1 MAQVFDR
8 NSNALARAS
17 LVLTG
22 VIVIAVGVGL
32 NSLQRSPW
40 VTRQGQ
46 RPDQPVPFSHKHH
59 VEGLGLQCQ
68 YCHTQVE
75 KAAYAGVPPTKTCI
89 NCHAQIWTNAELLQP
104 VRDSWATGESI
115 RWIRVHDLPDYV
127 YFNHYIHV
135 NKGIGCASCHGRVDE
150 MPLMYQEN
158 SLQME
163 WCLNC
168 HRNPAVNLRPTSEI
182 YNMAWAGPTTDKPV
196 WCADTTRSAGANSYG
211 PHGERIPT
219 AQAISCTTKDPSSDN
234 PQIAMLQ
241 TLDLRPR
248 SMGRSNPG
256 SGTPLDPHAT
266 SPDVNATGVPPAEI
280 VPLPVSYK
288 KFTRQVDLGQYLTAQ
303 YHIRSAN
310 QLSSCEVCHR

>member
-22 VIVIAVGVGL
+22 LIVIALGVAL

-46 RPDQPVPFSHKHH
+46 RPDQPIPFSHKHH

-68 YCHTQVE
+68 YCHTSVE
-75 KAAYAGVPPTKTCI
+75 KSSYAGIPPTKTCM
-89 NCHAQIWTNAELLQP
+89 NCHSEIWTNAEMLQP
-104 VRDSWATGESI
+104 VRTSWATGSSI
-115 RWIRVHDLPDYV
+115 NWIRVHDLPDYV
-127 YFNHYIHV
+127 YFNHEIHV

-158 SLQME
+158 TLQME

-168 HRNPAVNLRPTSEI
+168 HRNPASNLRPTSEI
-182 YNMAWAGPTTDKPV
+182 YNMAWAGPSSTKPV
-196 WCADTTRSAGANSYG
+196 WCATTGKTG
-211 PHGERIPT
+211 PT
-219 AQAISCTTKDPSSDN
+219 AQAVSCTTTDPKNENPTVAMLEAPTNSQGVAASQSGTKLNPHPRTGEGQTVSDVN
-234 PQIAMLQ
+234 PIAML
-241 TLDLRPR
+241 
-248 SMGRSNPG
+248 
-256 SGTPLDPHAT
+256 
-266 SPDVNATGVPPAEI
+266 VPA
-280 VPLPVSYK
+280 SYQ
-288 KFTRQVDLGQYLTAQ
+288 KFTSQMELGHFLTEQ

-310 QLSSCEVCHR
+310 ELSSCEVCHR